1 MHANTD
7 PLLTSSSL
15 SDPLE
20 VDSIAPGNDAVPLN
34 EDSIVPQYLIGYSQV
49 SQRNEMDYP
58 PQVYNYDQTNLSPV
72 FAPPEVAAPPFIL
85 PGTQTKSVQRSVD
98 TPITFRDYVAKEWIE
113 KSDNA
118 NRVRNVSFTL
128 DLLI

>member
-20 VDSIAPGNDAVPLN
+20 VDSIAPGNDVVPLN
-34 EDSIVPQYLIGYSQV
+34 EDSIVPQYLIAYSPV

-58 PQVYNYDQTNLSPV
+58 PQVYNYDRTNLSPV
-72 FAPPEVAAPPFIL
+72 FAPPEVAVPPFIL
-85 PGTQTKSVQRSVD
+85 PETQTKSVQRSVD
-98 TPITFRDYVAKEWIE
+98 TPITFRDYIAKEWIG

-118 NRVRNVSFTL
+118 NRKFY
-128 DLLI
+128 